1 MKAREFVTE
10 VKGFRSKLTK
20 GKKHPTHSAA
30 SPGSIQG
37 KGFYDL
43 YRSSMA
49 IAGMDADGNN
59 DNMPD
64 PESWMGMDAYIV
76 AYTDQERDMTEKA
89 YKALGSKH
97 RKNEEGRSAE
107 PDAVNKSSPIKGFK
121 GYPR

>member
-1 MKAREFVTE
+1 MGGSGQPAYHCGRQCHSSGNWHSQFRQFRCTRLMKAREFVTE

-59 DNMPD
+59 DN
-64 PESWMGMDAYIV
+64 
-76 AYTDQERDMTEKA
+76 
-89 YKALGSKH
+89 
-97 RKNEEGRSAE
+97 
-107 PDAVNKSSPIKGFK
+107 
-121 GYPR
+121 